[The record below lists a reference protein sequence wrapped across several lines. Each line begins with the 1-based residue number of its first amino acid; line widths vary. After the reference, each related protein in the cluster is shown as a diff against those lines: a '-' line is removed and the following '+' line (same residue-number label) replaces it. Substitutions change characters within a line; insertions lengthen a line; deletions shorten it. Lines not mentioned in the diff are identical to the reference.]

1 MEEKMEKKKFTQEF
15 KQDTIDYYHSSG
27 KSIRDV
33 SEEIGIGS
41 STLSRWLS
49 DARKND
55 GKIEHRGSGNYNS
68 DKDKEIARLKKEL
81 KDTQDAL
88 TILKNAMGILGN

>member
-1 MEEKMEKKKFTQEF
+1 MEKKKFTQEF
-15 KQDTIDYYHSSG
+15 KQNTIDYYHSSG
-27 KSIRDV
+27 KSIREV

-55 GKIEHRGSGNYNS
+55 GKIEHRGSGNSIVVNVLEDIVCRVYT
-68 DKDKEIARLKKEL
+68 DEINNRS
-81 KDTQDAL
+81 
-88 TILKNAMGILGN
+88 

>member
-1 MEEKMEKKKFTQEF
+1 MEKKKFTQEF
-15 KQDTIDYYHSSG
+15 KQDTIDYYHSLG
-27 KSIRDV
+27 KSIREV

-55 GKIEHRGSGNYNS
+55 GKIEHRGSGNSIVVNVLEDIVCRVYTDETNNRS
-68 DKDKEIARLKKEL
+68 
-81 KDTQDAL
+81 
-88 TILKNAMGILGN
+88 

>member
-1 MEEKMEKKKFTQEF
+1 MGKKKFTQEF

-27 KSIRDV
+27 KSIREV

-55 GKIEHRGSGNYNS
+55 GKIEHRGSGNSIVVNVLEDIVCRVYN
-68 DKDKEIARLKKEL
+68 DEINNRS
-81 KDTQDAL
+81 
-88 TILKNAMGILGN
+88 

>member
-1 MEEKMEKKKFTQEF
+1 MEKKKFTQEF

-27 KSIRDV
+27 KSIREV

-55 GKIEHRGSGNYNS
+55 GKSSGNYSS
-68 DKDKEIARLKKEL
+68 DKDKEITRLKKEL

-88 TILKNAMGILGN
+88 TILKKAMGILGN

>member
-1 MEEKMEKKKFTQEF
+1 MEKKKFTQEF

-27 KSIRDV
+27 KSIREV

-49 DARKND
+49 DTRKNE
-55 GKIEHRGSGNYNS
+55 GKIEHRGSGNYS
-68 DKDKEIARLKKEL
+68 SEKDKEIARLKKEL

-88 TILKNAMGILGN
+88 TILKKAMGILGN

>member
-1 MEEKMEKKKFTQEF
+1 MGKKKFTQEF

-27 KSIRDV
+27 KSIREV

-55 GKIEHRGSGNYNS
+55 GKIEHRKGF
-68 DKDKEIARLKKEL
+68 REL
-81 KDTQDAL
+81 
-88 TILKNAMGILGN
+88 

>member
-1 MEEKMEKKKFTQEF
+1 MEKKKFIQEF

-27 KSIRDV
+27 KSIREV

-55 GKIEHRGSGNYNS
+55 GKIEHRGSGNSIVVNVLEDIVCRVYT
-68 DKDKEIARLKKEL
+68 DEINNRS
-81 KDTQDAL
+81 
-88 TILKNAMGILGN
+88 

>member
-27 KSIRDV
+27 KSIREV

-55 GKIEHRGSGNYNS
+55 GKIEHRGSGNSIVVNVLEDIVCRVYT
-68 DKDKEIARLKKEL
+68 DEINNRS
-81 KDTQDAL
+81 
-88 TILKNAMGILGN
+88 

>member
-1 MEEKMEKKKFTQEF
+1 MEKKKFTQEF

-27 KSIRDV
+27 KSIREV

-55 GKIEHRGSGNYNS
+55 GKGSGNYSS

-88 TILKNAMGILGN
+88 TILKKAMGILGN

>member
-1 MEEKMEKKKFTQEF
+1 MEKKKFTQEF

-27 KSIRDV
+27 KSIREV

-49 DARKND
+49 DARKNE
-55 GKIEHRGSGNYNS
+55 GKIEHRGSGNYSS

-88 TILKNAMGILGN
+88 TILKKAMGILGN

>member
-1 MEEKMEKKKFTQEF
+1 MEKKKFTQEF

-27 KSIRDV
+27 KSIREV

-55 GKIEHRGSGNYNS
+55 GKIEHRGSGNSIVVNVLGDIVCMVYN
-68 DKDKEIARLKKEL
+68 DEINNRS
-81 KDTQDAL
+81 
-88 TILKNAMGILGN
+88 

>member
-1 MEEKMEKKKFTQEF
+1 M
-15 KQDTIDYYHSSG
+15 
-27 KSIRDV
+27 

-88 TILKNAMGILGN
+88 TILKKAMGILGN

>member
-1 MEEKMEKKKFTQEF
+1 MEKKKFTQEF

-27 KSIRDV
+27 KSIREV

-49 DARKND
+49 NARKND
-55 GKIEHRGSGNYNS
+55 GKIEHRDSGNYNS

-88 TILKNAMGILGN
+88 TILKKAMGILGN

>member
-1 MEEKMEKKKFTQEF
+1 M
-15 KQDTIDYYHSSG
+15 
-27 KSIRDV
+27 

-55 GKIEHRGSGNYNS
+55 GKIEHRGSGNYS
-68 DKDKEIARLKKEL
+68 SEKDKEIARLKKEL

-88 TILKNAMGILGN
+88 TILKKAMGILGN

>member
-1 MEEKMEKKKFTQEF
+1 MEKKKFTQEF

-33 SEEIGIGS
+33 SEEIGLGS

-55 GKIEHRGSGNYNS
+55 GQIEPRGSGNYS
-68 DKDKEIARLKKEL
+68 SEKDKEIARLKKEL

-88 TILKNAMGILGN
+88 TILKKAMGILGN

>member
-1 MEEKMEKKKFTQEF
+1 MEKKKFIQEF

-27 KSIRDV
+27 KSIREV

-49 DARKND
+49 DARKNE
-55 GKIEHRGSGNYNS
+55 GKIEHRGSGNWSYVN
-68 DKDKEIARLKKEL
+68 KKEKL
-81 KDTQDAL
+81 NRDFHF
-88 TILKNAMGILGN
+88 

>member
-1 MEEKMEKKKFTQEF
+1 MEKKKFTQEF
-15 KQDTIDYYHSSG
+15 KQDTIDYYHT
-27 KSIRDV
+27 IRDV

-55 GKIEHRGSGNYNS
+55 GKIEHRGSGNYS
-68 DKDKEIARLKKEL
+68 SEKDKEIVRLKKEL

-88 TILKNAMGILGN
+88 TILKKAMGILGN